1 MVCLFHQTLQRLQ
14 VKGMDCSEQVLEVVL
29 WLGGSPLLH
38 RNIRPSINQTG
49 VGRSSRGNGSN
60 GRSGHSGHGRRSRH
74 SGHSRRSGHSGHSRR
89 SGHSR
94 HGGRSGHSRHGGRNR
109 HSRHGGRIGKA
120 GEPWIG
126 WRRIGGLRHSIHEKH
141 RQTLTWT

>member
-38 RNIRPSINQTG
+38 RNIRPSVNQTG

-60 GRSGHSGHGRRSRH
+60 W
-74 SGHSRRSGHSGHSRR
+74 RSGHSGHSRR
-89 SGHSR
+89 SGHSGHGR
-94 HGGRSGHSRHGGRNR
+94 RSGHSGHGGRSGHSRHGRR
-109 HSRHGGRIGKA
+109 SRISRSGRIGKA